1 VAKTTR
7 RRKARSSGKAA
18 APKDYATAKAT
29 INRKEEHVL
38 INVKDDVASRHDF
51 FRDLTLVHEA
61 LPEVDHA
68 DVDLSLTFLGK
79 RLGAPIMIASMT
91 GGYPDAER
99 INRNLAYAASQ
110 HGLALGVGS
119 QRAALKSPEM
129 RRTYTSV
136 RDHDVPFVA
145 ANIGAPQLLE
155 QKDGKPLSRDDV
167 QSLVSMLEADA
178 LIVHLNYL
186 QEVVQPGGDLAAR
199 GAIGAIARLREWV
212 DVPLIA
218 KETGAGLTRRTAALL
233 SRAGVAAID
242 VGGLSGTTFAAV
254 ELVRARREG
263 EEKLAR
269 LGELYRD
276 WGVPTPV
283 AVLEAGRTGLPVV
296 ATGGVKDGLCAAK
309 ALALGATMAGMAGA
323 ALRAAVKGEKEGA
336 AFLQTVLDELRTA
349 LFLTGTAKLSDAARI
364 PVVAAGPT
372 ADWLQAFGYDPAA
385 LSAGRLDA

>member
-1 VAKTTR
+1 MAKTTR

>member
-1 VAKTTR
+1 M
-7 RRKARSSGKAA
+7 G
-18 APKDYATAKAT
+18 KDYTTAKAT
-29 INRKEEHVL
+29 INRKEEHVV

-51 FRDLTLVHEA
+51 FADISLVHEA

-68 DVDLSLTFLGK
+68 DVNLSLDFLGK
-79 RLGAPIMIASMT
+79 RLGAPLMIASMT

-99 INRNLAYAASQ
+99 INRNLAFAAAQ

-119 QRAALKSPEM
+119 QRAALKSPEL

-155 QKDGKPLSRDDV
+155 QKGGRSLSRDEI

-199 GAIGAIARLREWV
+199 GAAGAIARLREWV
-212 DVPLIA
+212 DVPIIA
-218 KETGAGLTRRTAALL
+218 KETGAGMTRQTAVLL
-233 SRAGVAAID
+233 ERAGVAAVD

-254 ELVRARREG
+254 ELVRAKREG
-263 EEKLAR
+263 EEKLVR

-283 AVLEAGRTGLPVV
+283 SVLEARTTRLPVV
-296 ATGGVKDGLCAAK
+296 ATGGVKDGLGAAK

-323 ALRAAVKGEKEGA
+323 ALRAAVKGQKEGA
-336 AFLQTVLDELRTA
+336 AFLGSVVDELRTA
-349 LFLTGTAKLSDAARI
+349 LFLTGAADLASASRI
-364 PVVAAGPT
+364 PLVVRGPT
-372 ADWLQAFGYDPAA
+372 ADWFRALGHDPVQFG
-385 LSAGRLDA
+385 AGRLVGHVEP